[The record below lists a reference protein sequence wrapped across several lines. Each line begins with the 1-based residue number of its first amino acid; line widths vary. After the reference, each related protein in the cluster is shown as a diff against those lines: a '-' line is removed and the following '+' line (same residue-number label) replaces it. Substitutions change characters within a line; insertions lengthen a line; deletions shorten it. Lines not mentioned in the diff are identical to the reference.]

1 MALRNLAL
9 FLLALLALPALA
21 QQADRVPPLAVNG
34 QPLPAG
40 SVLGSTGEDVAVLA
54 SPFLKAMGAQ
64 VRLVGGRLDA
74 SWPAGM
80 LTLEAGRDVGM
91 WNGVPVRLAE
101 PVGTMGGDLLV
112 HAIEVAGVVEARVES
127 GEWGVAIFKSA
138 AAPPSASAPASAPA
152 ENPAGA
158 RGNLPPGL
166 SMIPSDLTGPVNA
179 PGPAGISPMPGAD
192 GSQFPDQVR
201 GFPDPATGGLTQ
213 REGPYES
220 PYQRP
225 EVGGQVPVEAALA
238 PQPGVSPSPG
248 YKAPRAVVS
257 DLQARRIMT
266 FHLSN
271 YEIRAKIY
279 NEGTVPLNRPFQV
292 QLLARGERNNQF
304 ELIEA
309 FLVRALDAGEEI
321 EIKKLADGHQFQSL
335 QGMSVT
341 FKAVV
346 IEDAPPP
353 AANYTG
359 PPRPATVEGS
369 SREKRVSF

>member
-1 MALRNLAL
+1 MTLRNLAL
-9 FLLALLALPALA
+9 FLLLLLALPALA

-34 QPLPAG
+34 QPLPPG

-64 VRLVGGRLDA
+64 VRLAGGRLDA

-80 LTLEAGRDVGM
+80 LTLEAGRDLAT

-112 HAIEVAGVVEARVES
+112 RAIEVARIVEARLES

-138 AAPPSASAPASAPA
+138 AMPPSASAPPSAPA
-152 ENPAGA
+152 ENHAGA

-166 SMIPSDLTGPVNA
+166 SMIPADITGTVNA
-179 PGPAGISPMPGAD
+179 PGPSGTSSMSGAD
-192 GSQFPDQVR
+192 GLYFPDQVR
-201 GFPDPATGGLTQ
+201 GFPDPAMGGLSQ
-213 REGPYES
+213 REGPYDS
-220 PYQRP
+220 PYRRP
-225 EVGGQVPVEAALA
+225 EIGGNLPAEAALA
-238 PQPGVSPSPG
+238 PQPMASPSPG
-248 YKAPRAVVS
+248 YRAPRAVVS
-257 DLQARRIMT
+257 DLHARRIMT

-271 YEIRAKIY
+271 YEVKAKIY
-279 NEGTVPLNRPFQV
+279 NEGTVPLTKPFQV

-304 ELIEA
+304 ELLEA

-341 FKAVV
+341 FKVVV

-353 AANYTG
+353 SANYKG